1 MTTPQRDVPTVPR
14 HEPVMPVQVLEY
26 LAVRPDGIY
35 SDVTCGLGGHS
46 RLIAERLTSGGLLV
60 ARDRDEESL
69 AIARK
74 NLESSAGRIVFD
86 HGTFSTLRQSLDRL
100 GVAMLDGLLADCGA
114 SLYQLTDPDRGFSLT
129 RPGPLDMRAS
139 RSQELTAADIV
150 NYYSER
156 EIAEIILLYGEE
168 RRARRVS
175 RAIVRSRPINTT
187 DRLAAVVAEALG
199 GHRSRIHPAT
209 RVFQALR
216 IAVNRELE
224 ELEDLARAVPLC
236 VRPGGRVV
244 VITFQSGEDRI
255 FKRAFRDL
263 AAQGR
268 ARPLNKHV
276 ATPDEEETRRNPA
289 SRPAKLR
296 AIELL

>member
-1 MTTPQRDVPTVPR
+1 MPTTQPR
-14 HEPVMPVQVLEY
+14 HEPVMPVQVLDY
-26 LAVRPDGIY
+26 LAVRPDGTY
-35 SDVTCGLGGHS
+35 ADVSCGLGGHS
-46 RLIAERLTSGGLLV
+46 RLIAERLTAGGLLV

-69 AIARK
+69 AIART
-74 NLESSAGRIVFD
+74 NLESPPPAGRIIFD
-86 HGTFSTLRQSLDRL
+86 HGTFSTLRASLDRL
-100 GVAMLDGLLADCGA
+100 GVAMLDGLLADCGV
-114 SLYQLTDPDRGFSLT
+114 SLYQLTSPERGFSLT

-150 NYYSER
+150 NFFSER
-156 EIAEIILLYGEE
+156 EIADIILRYGEE
-168 RRARRVS
+168 RRVGRVA

-244 VITFQSGEDRI
+244 VITFHSGEDRI
-255 FKRAFRDL
+255 FKRAFQDL
-263 AAQGR
+263 ARQGR

-276 ATPDEEETRRNPA
+276 VTPDQEETRRNPA
-289 SRPAKLR
+289 SQSSKLR
-296 AIELL
+296 AIEIL